1 MTELNAAQRSAI
13 AGKHDTWLA
22 GMYWGRASMIEPGAR
37 MTLDEVEAMN
47 PYLIDGKDPLE
58 GMRE

>member
-22 GMYWGRASMIEPGAR
+22 GMYAGRVSVLDGL
-37 MTLDEVEAMN
+37 TLSEAIAQS
-47 PYLIDGKDPLE
+47 PFLVDGKDPLDKE
-58 GMRE
+58 ETG